1 MGTEGV
7 GESCRDMAL
16 TNLASDAVTLESM
29 VARLNIEHYRKV
41 LSEEID
47 QTKRQTLLQ
56 LIAEEKAKLS
66 ALLPSSVMQQNILLA
81 RNERANRS
89 RQDK

>member
-1 MGTEGV
+1 
-7 GESCRDMAL
+7 MAL
-16 TNLASDAVTLESM
+16 TNFASDAVTLDSM

-47 QTKRQTLLQ
+47 EAKRQILLQ

-66 ALLPSSVMQQNILLA
+66 ALSPATVM
-81 RNERANRS
+81 
-89 RQDK
+89 

>member
-16 TNLASDAVTLESM
+16 TNLGSDAVTLDLM

-47 QTKRQTLLQ
+47 ETKRQTLLQ

-66 ALLPSSVMQQNILLA
+66 ALSPATVM
-81 RNERANRS
+81 
-89 RQDK
+89 

>member
-1 MGTEGV
+1 
-7 GESCRDMAL
+7 MAL
-16 TNLASDAVTLESM
+16 TNLGSDAVTLDLM

-47 QTKRQTLLQ
+47 ETKRQTLLQ

-66 ALLPSSVMQQNILLA
+66 ALSPATVM
-81 RNERANRS
+81 
-89 RQDK
+89 

>member
-1 MGTEGV
+1 VAHRDSFRHANGNGSDRVRLVAGTAYQRV
-7 GESCRDMAL
+7 SVRRK
-16 TNLASDAVTLESM
+16 M

-66 ALLPSSVMQQNILLA
+66 ALSPSSVM
-81 RNERANRS
+81 
-89 RQDK
+89 